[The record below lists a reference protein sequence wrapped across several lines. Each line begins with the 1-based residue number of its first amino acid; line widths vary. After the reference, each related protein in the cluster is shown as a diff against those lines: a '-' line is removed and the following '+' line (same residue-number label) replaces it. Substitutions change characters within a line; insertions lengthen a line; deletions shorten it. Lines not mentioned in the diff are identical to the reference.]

1 MPGSALRMASSWSFA
16 LLMVL
21 LTRTSVVQVP
31 FIVRQPPKLVRNQ
44 RELWATTWTWDQE
57 GYVGNID
64 RMLTDG
70 TNAFLSKWLD
80 VNGR

>member
-1 MPGSALRMASSWSFA
+1 MLI
-16 LLMVL
+16 VL
-21 LTRTSVVQVP
+21 VTRTSVVQVR
-31 FIVRQPPKLVRNQ
+31 FIVRQPAKLVRNQ

-57 GYVGNID
+57 GHVGNID